1 MAYGRK
7 DELRICGSAI
17 ARHSHPNSFTKK
29 IHLTLSRYLALLCL
43 LLPVSTTCAQDTA
56 AFYKRKCGACH
67 SIGGGRLLG
76 PDLKDVES
84 RKDRKWF
91 KLFLLNPKATLDQGD
106 AYGKQI
112 LSEAHGMV
120 MPKVSGVDE
129 AMADALLDF
138 IAAGG
143 ATASAGAEKPFT
155 AADAALG
162 EELIA
167 GKRTLAGGGPPCIA
181 CHAFAALPGAGG
193 GRLGPDLSSE
203 FTRLGGRKGFT
214 TWLSSPPT
222 PTMQAVYSAHPLK
235 SEEITAIA
243 AWLKL
248 HPAKTAPR
256 RSLLSLSL
264 LGSAGCL
271 MGLLLMNAFWRK
283 RFTSVRRPLANGKT
297 KLEGSHS

>member
-1 MAYGRK
+1 
-7 DELRICGSAI
+7 LVLI
-17 ARHSHPNSFTKK
+17 
-29 IHLTLSRYLALLCL
+29 LSRYLVSLWL
-43 LLPVSTTCAQDTA
+43 LLPVPGALAQDTA

-84 RKDRKWF
+84 RKDRKWL
-91 KLFLLNPKATLDQGD
+91 KQFLLNPKATLDQGD

-120 MPKVSGVDE
+120 MPKVSGIDE

-138 IAAGG
+138 IAGGG
-143 ATASAGAEKPFT
+143 AAADSGAEKPFT

-162 EELIA
+162 EELVA
-167 GKRTLAGGGPPCIA
+167 GRRRLASGGPPCIA

-214 TWLSSPPT
+214 SWLSSPPT
-222 PTMQAVYSAHPLK
+222 PTMQAVYSTHPLK
-235 SEEITAIA
+235 PDEVTAIA

-248 HPAKTAPR
+248 QPAKTAPR
-256 RSLLSLSL
+256 RGILSLAL
-264 LGSAGCL
+264 LGPAGCL
-271 MGLLLMNAFWRK
+271 TGLLLMNVFWRK
-283 RFTSVRRPLANGKT
+283 RFTSVRRPLANGKSR
-297 KLEGSHS
+297 LEGSHS